1 MYDRIILIFDVLI
14 IDVNYVIIDEFIIDV
29 NYLVTNVYDLPF

>member
-14 IDVNYVIIDEFIIDV
+14 IDVNYVIINEFIIDV